1 MRQFVVI
8 ATCLVVCCSC
18 RRSEKLL
25 EEKQRF
31 AALNDASAFSL
42 VEVPEGI
49 HRLVVNF
56 YAPDC
61 PPCENE
67 VQALKSFY
75 EKYHNDATL
84 RFISI
89 GSNLR
94 AIEQASNSG
103 KDPPLGYAQIRA
115 ELLLFAKK
123 FSLAWPQFVADGA
136 ALKSWRVT
144 GFPETFIFVRQG
156 KKFVL
161 QRKIISEIAL
171 EVLERELHGTQR

>member
-1 MRQFVVI
+1 MRQ
-8 ATCLVVCCSC
+8 LVVVAACLFAFCSC

-25 EEKQRF
+25 DEKQRF

-42 VEVPEGI
+42 AEVSEGI

-67 VQALKSFY
+67 VPALRSFY
-75 EKYHNDATL
+75 EKYRNDKTL
-84 RFISI
+84 RFVSI

-94 AIEQASNSG
+94 AIEQTPNSG
-103 KDPPLGYAQIRA
+103 KDPPLDYTQIRA
-115 ELLLFAKK
+115 ELSLFAKK
-123 FSLAWPQFVADGA
+123 FSLAWPQFAADGA

-144 GFPETFIFVRQG
+144 GFPETFIFTRQS
-156 KKFVL
+156 KSLIL
-161 QRKIISEIAL
+161 QRKFISEISL
-171 EVLERELHGTQR
+171 DTLERELYGTQR